1 MLELIGLLIG
11 LIGLSVCITGLAIAV
26 KGKRRDPDLILKRKE
41 PVISD
46 CYWTRR

>member
-11 LIGLSVCITGLAIAV
+11 LVGLSFCITGLAIAV
-26 KGKRRDPDLILKRKE
+26 KGKKRDPDLILNRKE
-41 PVISD
+41 PIISD